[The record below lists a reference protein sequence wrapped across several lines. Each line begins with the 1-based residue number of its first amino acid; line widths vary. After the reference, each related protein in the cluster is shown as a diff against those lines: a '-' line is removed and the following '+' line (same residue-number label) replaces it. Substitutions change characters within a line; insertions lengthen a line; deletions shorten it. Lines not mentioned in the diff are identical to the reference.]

1 MTSVKVREGET
12 FERALRRFSKVCE
25 RAGIMSELRKRR
37 HFEKPSEKRKRKMKV
52 AQRKQR
58 RLAAIDNR

>member
-1 MTSVKVREGET
+1 MPSVKVREGET

-25 RAGIMSELRKRR
+25 RAGILSELRKRR